1 VNPVDKIAAMG
12 RAVGALIV
20 CDGAQGAPHLR
31 VGFDTLDVDF
41 YAFSGHKMCG
51 PMGIGGLLGR
61 RAILEAMPPYQFGGD
76 MIEFV
81 RDEESTWAALPHKFE
96 AGTPNVGD
104 AVGLAAACDYLDGI
118 GLETVLE
125 HERALVRLATEKL
138 RAIDGV
144 CIYGPKPSERSGV
157 VSFSVAGIHPH
168 DLSTVLDQDGVCI
181 RAGQHCAQPLMRRLG
196 VSATARASFY
206 LYNDEADVDA
216 LVRGV
221 LRAKD
226 VFAGSELNE
235 NELVPCRGAR

>member
-1 VNPVDKIAAMG
+1 
-12 RAVGALIV
+12 
-20 CDGAQGAPHLR
+20 
-31 VGFDTLDVDF
+31 
-41 YAFSGHKMCG
+41 
-51 PMGIGGLLGR
+51 
-61 RAILEAMPPYQFGGD
+61 
-76 MIEFV
+76 
-81 RDEESTWAALPHKFE
+81 
-96 AGTPNVGD
+96 
-104 AVGLAAACDYLDGI
+104 
-118 GLETVLE
+118 VLE
-125 HERALVRLATEKL
+125 HERALVRLATEQL

-221 LRAKD
+221 LRAKE

-235 NELVPCRGAR
+235 DELVPCRGAR